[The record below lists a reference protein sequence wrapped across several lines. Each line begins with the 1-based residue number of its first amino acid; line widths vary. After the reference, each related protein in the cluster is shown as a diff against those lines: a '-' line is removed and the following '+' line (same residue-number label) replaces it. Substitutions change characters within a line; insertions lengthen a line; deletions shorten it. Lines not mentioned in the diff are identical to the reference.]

1 MSLAQHHVEII
12 AKALRALLACMILAA
27 LAFALYQLAPVYTRN
42 YEFQDAARREAR
54 LASANMKSGPAIQED
69 IYQKAQEIGVPVE
82 IQAIKVETAATESHV
97 SSLDSMM
104 DPTAQAA
111 PTGIVEIEV
120 SYAVPVRFPGY
131 TLQLQ
136 FHIHADD
143 RDI

>member
-1 MSLAQHHVEII
+1 
-12 AKALRALLACMILAA
+12 MILGA
-27 LAFALYQLAPVYTRN
+27 LVFTLFQLAPVYTKN
-42 YEFQDAARREAR
+42 YEFEGAARREAR
-54 LASANMKSGPAIQED
+54 LASANMKSGQAIQAD

-82 IQAIKVETAATESHV
+82 IQQIRVDTAASESHV